1 MEIVHRFI
9 FILYNKEKSTIDKK
23 FWLVLG
29 KNNLSSKKS
38 IFSIINVSFLF
49 FYNFQFNLI
58 LWIIVFLF
66 NIYFII

>member
-9 FILYNKEKSTIDKK
+9 FILYNKEKSTMDIK

>member
-9 FILYNKEKSTIDKK
+9 FILYNKEKSTMDIK

-58 LWIIVFLF
+58 
-66 NIYFII
+66 NKDY